1 MMPDEIIKELWE
13 IKDSIAR
20 EHGCDV
26 ESLVAQLRARKT
38 PEGERVL
45 DLRAAR
51 RTAEQGVPADAANT
65 RR

>member
-1 MMPDEIIKELWE
+1 MADEIIEELWK

-20 EHGCDV
+20 EHGFDV

-38 PEGERVL
+38 PEGERVV

-51 RTAEQGVPADAANT
+51 RAAEQDVPADAAST
-65 RR
+65 HR